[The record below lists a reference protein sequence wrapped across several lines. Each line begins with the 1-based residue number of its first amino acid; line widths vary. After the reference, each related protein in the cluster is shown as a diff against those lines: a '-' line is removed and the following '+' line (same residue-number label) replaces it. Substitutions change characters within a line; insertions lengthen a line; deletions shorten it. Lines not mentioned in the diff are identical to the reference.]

1 MLRPLMARPSSRGVP
16 TPLAPLDALA
26 VRFRTR
32 IARARRQLGWSL
44 VLVGLVAAA
53 LVARYGTGLTRSG
66 GALLLLSGVSAL
78 VFSVMQARR
87 TLADRRRL
95 IAATL
100 ALLDSYV
107 LGRPIGLLISSV

>member
-1 MLRPLMARPSSRGVP
+1 MSQPGRDVEQRFGYAPSRNMARASVP
-16 TPLAPLDALA
+16 APLDLLA
-26 VRFRTR
+26 NRFRTR

-53 LVARYGTGLTRSG
+53 LVARQGTGATRLS
-66 GALLLLSGVSAL
+66 GALLLVSGVSAL
-78 VFSVMQARR
+78 VFAVMQARR

-100 ALLDSYV
+100 AKA
-107 LGRPIGLLISSV
+107 